1 MDNTAEKILRSDER
15 DTAIKTKIEQQKS
28 VQKLIVKKFAPKKS
42 VASKALPEDF
52 NPQHHITLMHE
63 REASGL
69 SIAATTDKQYQ
80 KLRAKFA

>member
-1 MDNTAEKILRSDER
+1 MDNIAEKILRADKR
-15 DTAIKTKIEQQKS
+15 DTTKTKIEQQKS
-28 VQKLIVKKFAPKKS
+28 VQKLIIKKFAPKKN
-42 VASKALPEDF
+42 VASKALPEGF

-63 REASGL
+63 RETSGR